1 MSDTLF
7 EDPDQLMLAMADAAL
22 ILVDPAS
29 GRIERINPALCDWLG
44 HATSDLEQGL
54 FWDARWWQQPQLLRT
69 LVTLTALP
77 LTLPALEVSALTAG
91 HETLA
96 LRMSTRAVSL
106 NQRRLVLCTAV
117 RSDGQTQRAVDASP
131 AESALMDVV
140 QTLSTVLEAH
150 DPDSIGHQRRVADL
164 AGTLARR
171 LQWSPVDIQAV
182 ELAALLHDIGMLA
195 VPARI
200 LGKLEMLT
208 AEEVRQIQKHV
219 QTGVDMLKHI
229 RFPGP
234 VIQTIAQHHERL
246 DGSGY
251 PAGVKG
257 DAVLRSA
264 QLIAMADM
272 LDAMT
277 RERPYQSAQRWEE
290 ALTTLEA
297 ASGVLFE
304 AELVQA
310 CAHLFRHEGYRFP
323 AV

>member
-1 MSDTLF
+1 MR
-7 EDPDQLMLAMADAAL
+7 DQ
-22 ILVDPAS
+22 
-29 GRIERINPALCDWLG
+29 
-44 HATSDLEQGL
+44 
-54 FWDARWWQQPQLLRT
+54 
-69 LVTLTALP
+69 
-77 LTLPALEVSALTAG
+77 
-91 HETLA
+91 
-96 LRMSTRAVSL
+96 
-106 NQRRLVLCTAV
+106 RL
-117 RSDGQTQRAVDASP
+117 D
-131 AESALMDVV
+131 
-140 QTLSTVLEAH
+140 
-150 DPDSIGHQRRVADL
+150 
-164 AGTLARR
+164 
-171 LQWSPVDIQAV
+171 AV
-182 ELAALLHDIGMLA
+182 EFDLAALKGNAFHLERLA
-195 VPARI
+195 IKIAGKIEEENFEKRRAIVEKI